1 MSVIRRQELLAA
13 SFMPK
18 LQLTAPTAA
27 FSLLVK
33 RLQES
38 LSRMEDFEVELAAQ
52 NPSEGEPQKIQR
64 AFYVPQGLKFVLFA
78 AETRRNGP
86 SMLARQLKLKL
97 VAEEGSDIPRSCSN
111 VVVSIH
117 AIATFQAFNDYLRPR
132 ILAAT
137 ALSDRSGASTS
148 ASQPGAAGML
158 SGFLAAF
165 AAANGSSPPDSNLP
179 ASGSGSRILA
189 GLEGTLAAS
198 PPATTVSPSVRRS
211 TRLNGK
217 GVDEPDNEASTSKT
231 TLDTASDA
239 PAYVHFSGVPGD
251 ESDPVFLQCWTDSS
265 ARP

>member
-1 MSVIRRQELLAA
+1 
-13 SFMPK
+13 
-18 LQLTAPTAA
+18 
-27 FSLLVK
+27 
-33 RLQES
+33 
-38 LSRMEDFEVELAAQ
+38 
-52 NPSEGEPQKIQR
+52 
-64 AFYVPQGLKFVLFA
+64 
-78 AETRRNGP
+78 
-86 SMLARQLKLKL
+86 MLARQLKLKL

-148 ASQPGAAGML
+148 TPQAGAAGML

-165 AAANGSSPPDSNLP
+165 AAANGSSPPDSNFP

-189 GLEGTLAAS
+189 SLGTSLAAS

-217 GVDEPDNEASTSKT
+217 GVDDPNSEASTSKA
-231 TLDTASDA
+231 TLDTPSGT
-239 PAYVHFSGVPGD
+239 PAYVHFLIVPRD
-251 ESDPVFLQCWTDSS
+251 RSDPNFLQCWSDTS
-265 ARP
+265 ARSR